1 MQDFL
6 QKMVDSGSRFLVKKI
21 RKTSLEMVTR
31 AGASH
36 IGSALSIADIL
47 AVLYSDIME
56 FDPADQDCI
65 YRDRLILS
73 KGHACVSLYAVLHHV
88 GMISKEEILT
98 YGQDFS
104 NLMSHISHKANG
116 VEFST
121 GALGHGLPFGLG
133 KAIASKV
140 KGEKWRTFVI
150 VGDGEMQ
157 EGSNW
162 EAIMFAAHHN
172 VKNLTLIIDAN
183 NLQSLTSVD
192 KTLAIEPLQQKIEAF
207 GWECSDIDGHDHLK
221 IAETLSK
228 STSKPHCV
236 IARTIKGKGVS
247 YMENQVAWHYK
258 CPNVEELEIALTEI
272 DNA

>member
-1 MQDFL
+1 MSALSESLAKD
-6 QKMVDSGSRFLVKKI
+6 I
-21 RKTSLEMVTR
+21 RKTSLQMVSS

-47 AVLYSDIME
+47 AVLYSDVME
-56 FDPADQDCI
+56 FDSTDQDYI
-65 YRDRLILS
+65 DRDRLILS
-73 KGHACVSLYAVLHHV
+73 KGHACVSLYAALHHV

-104 NLMSHISHKANG
+104 NLMSHISHKAKG

-133 KAIASKV
+133 KAMAAKV
-140 KGEKWRTFVI
+140 KGEKWQTFVI
-150 VGDGEMQ
+150 AGDGEMQ

-162 EAIMFAAHHN
+162 EALMFAAHHN
-172 VKNLTLIIDAN
+172 VKNITLIIDAN
-183 NLQSLTSVD
+183 NLQSLTSVE
-192 KTLAIEPLQQKIEAF
+192 KTLAIEPLLQKIEAF
-207 GWECSDIDGHDHLK
+207 GWDCSDIDGHDHIK
-221 IAETLSK
+221 IAEALSQR
-228 STSKPHCV
+228 TSKPHCI
-236 IARTIKGKGVS
+236 IARTTKGKGIS

-258 CPNVEELEIALTEI
+258 FPNPEELKIALKEI

>member
-1 MQDFL
+1 MRVL
-6 QKMVDSGSRFLVKKI
+6 SESLAKNI
-21 RKTSLEMVTR
+21 RKTSLQMVSK

-56 FDPADQDCI
+56 FDPANQSYKD
-65 YRDRLILS
+65 RDRLILS
-73 KGHACVSLYAVLHHV
+73 KGHACVSLYAALHHV
-88 GMISKEEILT
+88 GMIPNEEILT

-104 NLMSHISHKANG
+104 NLMSHISHKAKG

-121 GALGHGLPFGLG
+121 GSLGHGLPFGLG
-133 KAIASKV
+133 KAMAAKV
-140 KGEKWRTFVI
+140 NGEKWRTFI
-150 VGDGEMQ
+150 IAGDGEMQ

-162 EAIMFAAHHN
+162 EALMFAAHHN

-183 NLQSLTSVD
+183 NLQSLTTVD

-207 GWECSDIDGHDHLK
+207 GWECSDIDGHNHK
-221 IAETLSK
+221 QIREALSK
-228 STSKPHCV
+228 LTPKPNCI
-236 IARTIKGKGVS
+236 IARTTKGKGVS

-258 CPNVEELEIALTEI
+258 CPTPEELKIALTEI
-272 DNA
+272 ENA